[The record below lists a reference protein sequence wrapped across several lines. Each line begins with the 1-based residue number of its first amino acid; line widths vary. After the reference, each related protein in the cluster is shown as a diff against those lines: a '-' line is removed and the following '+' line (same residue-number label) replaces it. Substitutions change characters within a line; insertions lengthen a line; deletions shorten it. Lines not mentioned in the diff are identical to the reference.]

1 MKLYDNIPQAIR
13 EGIFCLMTGSIV
25 FAAGSITA
33 EASEGNPDELAN
45 TGSNDNPVVETK
57 ETVSEE
63 ASDIIEN
70 TQPELH
76 TEHADV
82 TTKVTVKETFT
93 DPSELQKDT
102 ENVEVVQEGNTVTT
116 SGQYIGDVHTKET
129 TTSTEVNTDDKE
141 LADEIVKQVN
151 AQKENNTEESGIT
164 FEETEDYEEKYY
176 VSDAKDENRTEIK
189 KNEFESLNGA
199 TQVIIETP
207 VQKGDSA
214 QNEGSGSSESSIIAV
229 INDKEVPLADVP
241 EDLKKTL
248 KDNSYEL
255 GVVYKIG
262 DRSLS
267 PDEVKLFTDNNID
280 KDTNFIIA
288 PAQDGSDSFDITYIN
303 EDGNYITVTDSHL
316 KDMILAGIYSSVT
329 PESLESLMPSCQVR
343 YSVTTP
349 FFRIMFAYSAV
360 SPLMTTQ

>member
-1 MKLYDNIPQAIR
+1 
-13 EGIFCLMTGSIV
+13 MTGSIV

-70 TQPELH
+70 TQPELQ

-116 SGQYIGDVHTKET
+116 SGEYIGSVHTKET

-164 FEETEDYEEKYY
+164 F
-176 VSDAKDENRTEIK
+176 
-189 KNEFESLNGA
+189 
-199 TQVIIETP
+199 
-207 VQKGDSA
+207 
-214 QNEGSGSSESSIIAV
+214 
-229 INDKEVPLADVP
+229 
-241 EDLKKTL
+241 
-248 KDNSYEL
+248 
-255 GVVYKIG
+255 
-262 DRSLS
+262 
-267 PDEVKLFTDNNID
+267 
-280 KDTNFIIA
+280 
-288 PAQDGSDSFDITYIN
+288 
-303 EDGNYITVTDSHL
+303 
-316 KDMILAGIYSSVT
+316 
-329 PESLESLMPSCQVR
+329 
-343 YSVTTP
+343 
-349 FFRIMFAYSAV
+349 
-360 SPLMTTQ
+360 